1 MKKTLKTLAVILTLI
16 LLLCACGKTKG
27 TESKPSNDKD
37 NVSSYSDSS
46 VSDDVSSEADD
57 LSGSDTSDDDYLDLD
72 LSDDKEN
79 NNDDSDEEDDE
90 EEEEYIIPPYIQEY
104 EDTGIHNPVKVLTP
118 AEMIEKCIKDGLKV
132 KETVIKIGL
141 NKPVKIARITDSHLA
156 YVNGADNAIA
166 REQASI
172 RYQYYVDADKKLSRC
187 VNYAKASGV
196 DLVAFTGDIW
206 DFFSMGNLY
215 KFSQATKVL
224 DDFLF
229 SIGNHEDIRKVGGN
243 LSTGDDFTLLRNT
256 ISQYV
261 KGDLSFDTRD
271 LGEVTV
277 VSMDNSRYTFDAN
290 QVEKMK
296 AEIAKGKPILI
307 MMHVPL
313 YTDELFE
320 VAKENNDTG
329 SIMGKTMTGATK
341 EMVELINDNP
351 DIIKGIFAGHLHYD
365 HTSETTGGITQHLL
379 RASVQEKGFIEI
391 IEVK

>member
-1 MKKTLKTLAVILTLI
+1 MKKTLKTLAVVLTLI
-16 LLLCACGKTKG
+16 FLLCACGKTKG
-27 TESKPSNDKD
+27 TESKPSNE
-37 NVSSYSDSS
+37 NVSSHSDSS
-46 VSDDVSSEADD
+46 ESGDVSLELDDSDDEWDDFDTSYDEDD
-57 LSGSDTSDDDYLDLD
+57 LYTSDD
-72 LSDDKEN
+72 SDS
-79 NNDDSDEEDDE
+79 DSDEESEDSE
-90 EEEEYIIPPYIQEY
+90 ETEEYIIPPFVDEY
-104 EDTGIHNPVKVLTP
+104 EDTGIHDPVKVLTP
-118 AEMIEKCIKDGLKV
+118 AEMIAKCVADGLGV
-132 KETVIKIGL
+132 KTTVIDIGL

-156 YVNGADNAIA
+156 YVNGADNAVA

-172 RYQYYVDADKKLSRC
+172 RYQYYVDADKKLEKC

-224 DDFLF
+224 DDFIY

-243 LSTGDDFTLLRNT
+243 LSTGDDFTLIRNT

-261 KGDLSFDTRD
+261 KNDLSFDTRD

-307 MMHVPL
+307 MMHIPL

-329 SIMGKTMTGATK
+329 SIIGKTTTGATK
-341 EMVELINDNP
+341 EMVDLINANP

-365 HTSETTGGITQHLL
+365 HSSKTSGGIAQHLL